1 MPEGELNVALTILR
15 VVRGWTQDDL
25 AKASGTPNSSIS
37 DYERGK
43 KVPSLKTLE
52 RLMAAMGF
60 SIQSLQRTRR
70 FIQAVRAES
79 LLSDDA
85 NEWQTESGSFEPAE
99 TAEPVPSSPSD
110 TVFGAVSPAAL
121 QWEVEQLSVEAGRVV
136 SRLTR
141 TMLVLLSRSNR
152 VAGD

>member
-1 MPEGELNVALTILR
+1 MPEGELNIALTVLR
-15 VVRGWTQDDL
+15 IVRGWTQDDL
-25 AKASGTPNSSIS
+25 GKAAGIPNSSIS

-85 NEWQTESGSFEPAE
+85 NEWQTESGGFEPAE
-99 TAEPVPSSPSD
+99 TAEPVPSEA
-110 TVFGAVSPAAL
+110 VFGAVSPAAL

-141 TMLVLLSRSNR
+141 TMLVLLSRSSQNAR
-152 VAGD
+152 D